1 MATLTLQV
9 ESPSILEHLK
19 GLLSIMKGVKV
30 LRIDNSV
37 VNQVKHEDIPNA
49 TTMMAI
55 KQIEN
60 GEDAGIVNMSSLD
73 DFVASMD

>member
-30 LRIDNSV
+30 LREDNSV
-37 VNQVKHEDIPNA
+37 VNQVKQEAKCSELDKAILDVEKGKVVNFD
-49 TTMMAI
+49 TLKEMMDYL
-55 KQIEN
+55 E
-60 GEDAGIVNMSSLD
+60 S
-73 DFVASMD
+73 

>member
-30 LRIDNSV
+30 LREDNSE
-37 VNQVKHEDIPNA
+37 VNQVKQEAKCSELDKAILDVEKGKVVNFD
-49 TTMMAI
+49 TLKEMMDYL
-55 KQIEN
+55 E
-60 GEDAGIVNMSSLD
+60 S
-73 DFVASMD
+73 

>member
-1 MATLTLQV
+1 MAILTLQV

-37 VNQVKHEDIPNA
+37 VNQVKQEAKCSELDKAILDVEKGKVVNFD
-49 TTMMAI
+49 TLKEMMDYL
-55 KQIEN
+55 E
-60 GEDAGIVNMSSLD
+60 S
-73 DFVASMD
+73 